1 MDCLTE
7 EIMLDVLNCAKR
19 VFKKGLTG
27 TIILGDK
34 LQRIFTALPQNF
46 TMTDYDVHVSTSTDI
61 IKDTEQLRALVPELV
76 KAQLISPEIIIDI
89 MTTKDLSNLKQRIRK
104 ALQKQKQ
111 EMSQM
116 QQLTQQNEQLT
127 KQLQELQQQLSKAQG
142 KIETLNEAKLQIERE
157 KAQKDYEVKKYAAEA
172 TDKYQTEK
180 NRIEDE
186 RTRIEIMQ
194 LSDGNPYNDTVR
206 KS

>member
-19 VFKKGLTG
+19 VFKKGVTG
-27 TIILGDK
+27 TIVLGDK
-34 LQRIFTALPQNF
+34 LQKIFTALPENF
-46 TMTDYDVHVSTSTDI
+46 TTTDYDVHVTTSTDL
-61 IKDTEQLRALVPELV
+61 IKDSEQLRALVPELV
-76 KAQLISPEIIIDI
+76 KAQLLSPEVIIDI
-89 MTTKDLSNLKQRIRK
+89 MTTKDLSGLKQRIRK
-104 ALQKQKQ
+104 AIQKQKQ
-111 EMSQM
+111 EMGQM

-127 KQLQELQQQLSKAQG
+127 KQLQELQTELQKAQT
-142 KIETLNEAKLQIERE
+142 KIEALNEAKLQIERD
-157 KAQKDYEVKKYAAEA
+157 KAQKDYEVKKFQAEA

-180 NRIEDE
+180 NRIEDQ

>member
-7 EIMLDVLNCAKR
+7 EIMLDVLNCAKK

-34 LQRIFTALPQNF
+34 LQKIFTALPENF
-46 TMTDYDVHVSTSTDI
+46 TTSDYDVHVSTSTDI

-76 KAQLISPEIIIDI
+76 KAQLLGPEVIIDI
-89 MTTKDLSNLKQRIRK
+89 MTTKDLSGLKQRIRK
-104 ALQKQKQ
+104 AIQKQKQ
-111 EMSQM
+111 ENNQL

-127 KQLQELQQQLSKAQG
+127 KQLQEMQSQLQKAQS
-142 KIETLNEAKLQIERE
+142 KIENLNEAKLQIEKEKIERE
-157 KAQKDYEVKKYAAEA
+157 YTVKKFAAEA

-186 RTRIEIMQ
+186 RTKIEIMQ

>member
-7 EIMLDVLNCAKR
+7 EIMLDVLNCAKK
-19 VFKKGLTG
+19 VFKKGITG
-27 TIILGDK
+27 TIVLGDK
-34 LQRIFTALPQNF
+34 LQRIFTALPEHF
-46 TMTDYDVHVSTSTDI
+46 TLSDYDVHVSTSTDI

-76 KAQLISPEIIIDI
+76 KAQLLGPEVIVDI
-89 MTTKDLSNLKQRIRK
+89 MTTKDLSGLKQRIRK
-104 ALQKQKQ
+104 AIQKQKQ
-111 EMSQM
+111 ENSQL

-127 KQLQELQQQLSKAQG
+127 KQLQEIQAQLQKAQT
-142 KIETLNEAKLQIERE
+142 KIETLNETKLQIEKD
-157 KAQKDYEVKKYAAEA
+157 KADKDYEVKKYQAEA
-172 TDKYQTEK
+172 TDRYQTEK

-194 LSDGNPYNDTVR
+194 LTDNNPYNDTVR